1 MHIACYGFPVGS
13 RVTGARAGAATLDE
27 GRGDVSDQF
36 GRSRRVVI
44 VGAGLG
50 GTATAIRLLQ
60 FAREPAEIVLI
71 ERRVGYRNAGPAYDR
86 ESNHWHHVF
95 NIQAGRMSAFREDV
109 DDFVNWANHEA
120 DLDGWPAEWRDFTT
134 RRGRCWA
141 AANRGDRQIAPSG
154 SSLWMYPPDTPAP
167 RPDPAAALATR
178 GRRVRRARGFRL
190 VLLPGTAAG
199 PRHRGPRAPGRIAG
213 RADRARAQGVGAA
226 SAQYPGRAFPP
237 EELRALLDSYGSMV
251 ASLRV
256 GSCPTP
262 PESSSPRWARAG
274 RWR

>member
-1 MHIACYGFPVGS
+1 M
-13 RVTGARAGAATLDE
+13 
-27 GRGDVSDQF
+27 SDQF

-120 DLDGWPAEWRDFTT
+120 DRDGWPAEWRDFTT
-134 RRGRCWA
+134 RRGCCCA
-141 AANRGDRQIAPSG
+141 AAI
-154 SSLWMYPPDTPAP
+154 
-167 RPDPAAALATR
+167 
-178 GRRVRRARGFRL
+178 
-190 VLLPGTAAG
+190 
-199 PRHRGPRAPGRIAG
+199 PGR
-213 RADRARAQGVGAA
+213 
-226 SAQYPGRAFPP
+226 S
-237 EELRALLDSYGSMV
+237 
-251 ASLRV
+251 
-256 GSCPTP
+256 T
-262 PESSSPRWARAG
+262 
-274 RWR
+274 